1 MSCII
6 KVVAAIKVLWT
17 ARLNVAHSHAA
28 RNGCVWRTWA
38 EVKDSE
44 LDIMFVA
51 YFLWLG

>member
-17 ARLNVAHSHAA
+17 ARLNVVQSDAA
-28 RNGCVWRTWA
+28 RNGCMCRNWA

-44 LDIMFVA
+44 PDIMFVA